1 MELSVWGALFDVCLL
16 RHPFP
21 LKIEDHKNGAP
32 WPGSGP
38 QRSLARLRTSPSSM
52 SQRDLSRHVSS
63 VPCRLGCSVA
73 WPYRSLAAPASLLRL
88 SSPGSCDPITES
100 APGSCVPQGSGP
112 SRAPLLW
119 SSVHA
124 LRCFLTCI
132 LPRRT
137 RSLINNT
144 AHWSAPTECQ
154 HRVPSR
160 AGTTLRSAARGRG
173 CQVGSCWAVQA
184 VVPGTWHSGVNGPCL
199 PPAHCPE
206 FQHRAYLCSERLP
219 N

>member
-1 MELSVWGALFDVCLL
+1 M
-16 RHPFP
+16 P
-21 LKIEDHKNGAP
+21 I
-32 WPGSGP
+32 SGP
-38 QRSLARLRTSPSSM
+38 QHSLARLRTSPFSM

-73 WPYRSLAAPASLLRL
+73 WPCSPLAAPASLLRL
-88 SSPGSCDPITES
+88 SSLGFCAPITES
-100 APGSCVPQGSGP
+100 APGSRVPQRSGP

-132 LPRRT
+132 LPRWT

-144 AHWSAPTECQ
+144 AHWSTLAECQ
-154 HRVPSR
+154 HRVPLR
-160 AGTTLRSAARGRG
+160 VGTTLRSAARGHG
-173 CQVGSCWAVQA
+173 CQMGSCWAVQA
-184 VVPGTWHSGVNGPCL
+184 VVPGTRPSGVSCHGPCL
-199 PPAHCPE
+199 PPAHSPE